1 MRKELVWLMVAS
13 LFAACGTAATDAPG
27 GDRGAS
33 KPGSWRVLAD
43 APLSPRSG
51 HHGVWTG
58 REMVLWGGTE
68 LSDRDG
74 LEFRPAGDGA
84 AYDPAQDSWR
94 KISPAP
100 FGGGGN
106 LSSVWTGREMILWG
120 GGDDAGASASVGGAY
135 DPEADAWRVIA
146 PGPLPGRAGHLAVWT
161 GAEMIVW
168 GGSLTGAGRE
178 RYDGRGA
185 AYDPRTDSWRE
196 LPRGPL
202 PAGYDATGAWTG
214 SEVVVLAT
222 PVGDEPAGAP
232 KRAEAAAY
240 DPARDTWRSLSRP
253 PMAAYVGPPGAF
265 LDGELFLLSL
275 GGTVDGGETNGYAR
289 PYETGGILN
298 VVRNQWRAHS
308 AAPSPPN
315 QSWPQV
321 ALEDEIVIDGLA
333 YRPADDSW
341 RALPDF
347 PLHPREFPCLVWT
360 GDELIVWGG
369 AELAEGDVHYD
380 PAPLL
385 GDGAAYAPGT

>member
-1 MRKELVWLMVAS
+1 MRKMLVWAIAAS
-13 LFAACGTAATDAPG
+13 LFVGCGTATTRAPG
-27 GDRGAS
+27 GDPGAS
-33 KPGSWRVLAD
+33 GRGSWRVLAD
-43 APLSPRSG
+43 APLTARSG
-51 HHGVWTG
+51 HHAVWTG
-58 REMVLWGGTE
+58 AEMILWGGTE
-68 LSDRDG
+68 LSDRDQ
-74 LEFRPAGDGA
+74 LEFRSASDGA
-84 AYDPAQDSWR
+84 AYDPDEDSWR
-94 KISPAP
+94 KVSPAP
-100 FGGGGN
+100 FGGAAE

-120 GGDDAGASASVGGAY
+120 GGDDGSASGAAY
-135 DPEADAWRVIA
+135 DPAADAWRRIA
-146 PGPLPGRAGHLAVWT
+146 PGPLAGRWGRLAVWT
-161 GAEMIVW
+161 GTEMIVW

-196 LPRGPL
+196 LPESPL

-222 PVGDEPAGAP
+222 PVGDEPANAP

-240 DPARDTWRSLSRP
+240 DPAGDTWRSLPRP
-253 PMAAYVGPPGAF
+253 PMAAYVSPPGAF

-275 GGTVDGGETNGYAR
+275 GGTVDGGETNTYTR

-298 VVRNQWRAHS
+298 VARNQWRAHS

-315 QSWPQV
+315 QSWSQV
-321 ALEDEIVIDGLA
+321 ALDDEIVIDGLA

-341 RALPDF
+341 HVLPDF
-347 PLHPREFPCLVWT
+347 PLHAREFPSLVWT

-380 PAPLL
+380 PPPLL